1 MPTFEEQTAI
11 ATILSDMDN
20 EIAAIE
26 ARREKTKAIKQGMIQ
41 QLLTGETRLK

>member
-26 ARREKTKAIKQGMIQ
+26 ARREKTKAIKQSMIQ